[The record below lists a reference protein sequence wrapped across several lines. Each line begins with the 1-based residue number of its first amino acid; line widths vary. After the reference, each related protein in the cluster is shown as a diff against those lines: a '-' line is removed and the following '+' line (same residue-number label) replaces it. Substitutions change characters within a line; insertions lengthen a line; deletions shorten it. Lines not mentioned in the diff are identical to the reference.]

1 MSAAGHHEVTD
12 LHCSPGEL
20 SFRAQIGGLDQRVW
34 LRTTDGETATGA
46 DPVLAAC
53 LMPAMSVGG
62 SLLLPGP
69 LSPRL
74 LRTQSEYQAVQR
86 AWSLE
91 WEFQEAPLEEVEV
104 VATVRPQEPP
114 RRLGRVA
121 AFFSGGVDSW
131 STLLDNPDITDLI
144 FVRGIDLLPGSVQ
157 HEKLAPLVE
166 ARAREVADNL
176 GLTLHLVDTNLRQLS
191 DPLLRWEAYFGC
203 ACMAVAHF
211 LAPRFERILVAGA
224 MDHEV
229 DEPMGV
235 ARLVD
240 HLWSTEQLEIVDAG
254 GRYSRVER
262 TRRIADH
269 PLVKRTLRVC
279 WENRDGAY
287 NCGRCRKCLMTM
299 ITLEALGA
307 RTGVETFPPELN
319 LDDIAAIEIKQVVL
333 LTLWEDVLDAVRAE
347 GRADLEP
354 AVEAAV
360 EKGKRGLGLPPN
372 YRRRHLPGPPPLRSD
387 SAPDPPADVHS
398 ATTLP
403 EVLESRSWRM
413 TAPLRKAGSAARR
426 LRSRARR

>member
-1 MSAAGHHEVTD
+1 VAAAHHHEVTD
-12 LHCSPGEL
+12 LNCSPGEL
-20 SFRAQIGGLDQRVW
+20 SFRAQIGGLDQLVW
-34 LRTTDGETATGA
+34 LRTTGGETAAEA

-62 SLLLPGP
+62 ALALPGA

-74 LRTQSEYQAVQR
+74 MRTQREYQAVQR

-91 WEFQEAPLEEVEV
+91 WEFQDDPLEEVEV
-104 VATVRPQEPP
+104 VAAVRPPEPP
-114 RRLGRVA
+114 RRPGRVA

-131 STLLDNPDITDLI
+131 STLLDNAEITDLI
-144 FVRGIDLLPGSVQ
+144 FVRGIDLLPGSAQ
-157 HEKLAPLVE
+157 HEKLAPLAE
-166 ARAREVADNL
+166 ARAREVTDGL
-176 GLTLHLVDTNLRQLS
+176 DLTLHLVDTNLRQLS

-211 LAPRFERILVAGA
+211 LAPRFDRILIAGA

-229 DEPMGV
+229 DEPMGA
-235 ARLVD
+235 ARLID
-240 HLWSTEQLEIVDAG
+240 HLWSTEQLEITDAT

-262 TRRIADH
+262 TRRIAGH

-279 WENRDGAY
+279 WENRGGAY

-307 RTGVETFPPELN
+307 RADVETFPPELD

-333 LTLWEDVLDAVRAE
+333 LTLWEDVLDLVRAE
-347 GRADLEP
+347 GRGDLEP
-354 AVEAAV
+354 AVEKAV
-360 EKGKRGLGLPPN
+360 ENGKRELGLPPS
-372 YRRRHLPGPPPLRSD
+372 YRRRRLPGPPPLHGS
-387 SAPDPPADVHS
+387 SAPETVADDHSPA
-398 ATTLP
+398 TLS

-413 TAPLRKAGSAARR
+413 TAPLRRVGASIRR
-426 LRSRARR
+426 LTS

>member
-1 MSAAGHHEVTD
+1 MPAADRHEVTD

-20 SFRAQIGGLDQRVW
+20 SFRAQIGELDERVW
-34 LRTTDGETATGA
+34 LRAAGGETATGA

-62 SLLLPGP
+62 SLVLPGS

-74 LRTQSEYQAVQR
+74 LRTQREYQAVQR

-91 WEFQEAPLEEVEV
+91 WEFQEHPFKEVEV
-104 VATVRPQEPP
+104 VATARPPEPP
-114 RRLGRVA
+114 RKPGRVA

-131 STLLDNPDITDLI
+131 STLLDSPEITDLI
-144 FVRGIDLLPGSVQ
+144 FVRGIDLLPGSAQ
-157 HEKLAPLVE
+157 HKKLAPQVE
-166 ARAREVADNL
+166 ERAREVADGL

-191 DPLLRWEAYFGC
+191 DPLVRWEAYFGC

-211 LAPRFERILVAGA
+211 LAPRFERILIAGA

-235 ARLVD
+235 ARLID
-240 HLWSTEQLEIVDAG
+240 HLWSTEQLEIVDDG
-254 GRYSRVER
+254 GHYSRVER

-279 WENRDGAY
+279 WENRGGAY

-299 ITLEALGA
+299 ITLEAFGA
-307 RTGVETFPPELN
+307 RSGIETFPPD
-319 LDDIAAIEIKQVVL
+319 LDLKDVAAIEIKQVVL

-354 AVEAAV
+354 AVEETV
-360 EKGKRGLGLPPN
+360 ERAKRGLGLPAS
-372 YRRRHLPGPPPLRSD
+372 YRRRHLPGPPPLSGN
-387 SAPDPPADVHS
+387 SAPDPTSDGDS
-398 ATTLP
+398 AARLA

-413 TAPLRKAGSAARR
+413 TAPVRRAGAAMRR
-426 LRSRARR
+426 LRG

>member
-1 MSAAGHHEVTD
+1 VSAANHHEVSD
-12 LHCSPGEL
+12 LRCSPGEL
-20 SFRAQIGGLDQRVW
+20 SFRAQIGGLDERVW
-34 LRTTDGETATGA
+34 LRATDGETATGA

-62 SLLLPGP
+62 SLELPGA

-74 LRTQSEYQAVQR
+74 LRTQDEYQAVQR

-91 WEFQEAPLEEVEV
+91 WEFQEDPLEEVEV
-104 VATVRPQEPP
+104 VATVRPPEPP
-114 RRLGRVA
+114 RKPGRVG

-131 STLLDNPDITDLI
+131 STLLDNPEITDLI
-144 FVRGIDLLPGSVQ
+144 FVRGIDLLPGSAQ

-166 ARAREVADNL
+166 ARAREVADSL

-211 LAPRFERILVAGA
+211 LAPRFERILIAGA

-235 ARLVD
+235 ARLID
-240 HLWSTEQLEIVDAG
+240 HLWSTEQLEIVDGG

-279 WENRDGAY
+279 WENRGGAY

-299 ITLEALGA
+299 ITLETFGALKGI
-307 RTGVETFPPELN
+307 ETFPSD
-319 LDDIAAIEIKQVVL
+319 LDLKDVAAIEIKQVVL

-354 AVEAAV
+354 AVEAVV
-360 EKGKRGLGLPPN
+360 ERSKRGLGLPPSH
-372 YRRRHLPGPPPLRSD
+372 RRRHLPGPPPLRGGSV
-387 SAPDPPADVHS
+387 PDPPADEGS
-398 ATTLP
+398 ATALAA
-403 EVLESRSWRM
+403 VLGSRSWRM
-413 TAPLRKAGSAARR
+413 TAPLRRAGAALRR
-426 LRSRARR
+426 LRNSG